1 MSIVESP
8 QSLLQAANRAG
19 LPLTTTQS
27 SFDESGLD
35 FLVVHATDAAGA
47 RWIVRTPR
55 RPEVYDSSL
64 VEARI
69 LKLVLP
75 RLLPV
80 RVPDWR
86 LHTPGVIAY
95 PRLDGTPAVS
105 IEGLGQASWN
115 IIDPAKPSDLFIES
129 FAKMLAALQAIS
141 PDEAEAAGVPVKD
154 IPATREHFARA
165 MTATREALSP
175 SDALFERW
183 QSWLNDDSIWPDHLA
198 MTHGDLHPGHM
209 LLDDDGKLTGVLD
222 WTEAKLSD
230 PALDFGMFFG
240 CFGKEA
246 LAKLITAF
254 ERAGGTTW
262 PKLAE
267 HAEAHWAAFPV
278 IGAEWALRTGN
289 QAVLDFT
296 RAQLQA

>member
-1 MSIVESP
+1 MKTPSD
-8 QSLLQAANRAG
+8 LLALAAREG

-27 SFDESGLD
+27 SFDEIGLD
-35 FLVVHATDAAGA
+35 FLVVHATDASGA
-47 RWIVRTPR
+47 RWIVRSPR
-55 RPEVYDSSL
+55 RPEVYESSL
-64 VEARI
+64 VEGRV

-86 LHTPGVIAY
+86 VHTREVIAY
-95 PRLDGTPAVS
+95 PRLEGTPAVS

-115 IIDPAKPSDLFIES
+115 IIDPGKPSALFIGS
-129 FAKMLAALQAIS
+129 FAKMLAALQS
-141 PDEAEAAGVPVKD
+141 VSVDEAQAASVPAKD
-154 IPATREHFARA
+154 VAKTREHLASA

-175 SDALFERW
+175 SDSLWERW
-183 QSWLNDDSIWPDHLA
+183 QTWLADDSLWPNHLA
-198 MTHGDLHPGHM
+198 LTHGDLHPGHM
-209 LLDDDGKLTGVLD
+209 LLDDAGRLTGVLD

-246 LAKLITAF
+246 LDKLIVAF
-254 ERAGGTTW
+254 EEAGGETW

-267 HAEAHWAAFPV
+267 HAEAHWAASPV
-278 IGAEWALRTGN
+278 LGAEWALRTGN
-289 QAVLDFT
+289 EAVLAFA
-296 RAQLQA
+296 RGQLQP